1 MIIKTKNQV
10 CKAIERSGYPMEN
23 EDKEQENYQ
32 QIYNKI
38 GKKKEIIEIGKKKLL
53 WIEEVLERKKGEW
66 NFFCSEVYT
75 MSYELRKMEK
85 YTFENI
91 LKRIK
96 ETYQGLYERQCQRL
110 KLAKE
115 KQKELEAE
123 IENLR
128 QDRDKIGSSIR
139 QEKREL
145 DKLQQELKE
154 YPQAQVILKEQAKQ
168 KEMLS
173 ERAKE
178 LKREIAFTEE
188 RIVIIEER
196 KRELME
202 EAKAYNIVDDDDTI
216 IEDIIKGAF
225 KMICA
230 GGLLTTTDL
239 KNILN
244 HDQLENNIIQK
255 ERDLFSLTNQLS
267 TLKSELKEIE
277 SKLEE

>member
-1 MIIKTKNQV
+1 
-10 CKAIERSGYPMEN
+10 MES

-32 QIYNKI
+32 QIYNK
-38 GKKKEIIEIGKKKLL
+38 KKERIEIGKEKLF
-53 WIEEVLERKKGEW
+53 WIEDTLERKKGKW
-66 NFFCSEVYT
+66 NFFCSEIYT
-75 MSYELRKMEK
+75 INYELRKIEK
-85 YTFENI
+85 YTFKNI

-96 ETYQGLYERQCQRL
+96 GNYQELYERQCQRL

-115 KQKELEAE
+115 KQKELEPE

-145 DKLQQELKE
+145 DKLQQELKG

-178 LKREIAFTEE
+178 LKREIAFAEE
-188 RIVIIEER
+188 RIVIVEER
-196 KRELME
+196 KKELIE
-202 EAKAYNIVDDDDTI
+202 EAKAYDIVDDDTI
-216 IEDIIKGAF
+216 IQDIIKGAF
-225 KMICA
+225 KVIYTS
-230 GGLLTTTDL
+230 GLITTDL

-255 ERDLFSLTNQLS
+255 EQDLFSLTNQLS
-267 TLKSELKEIE
+267 TLKSKLKEIE
-277 SKLEE
+277 SKLEK

>member
-1 MIIKTKNQV
+1 MPYY
-10 CKAIERSGYPMEN
+10 SG
-23 EDKEQENYQ
+23 D
-32 QIYNKI
+32 
-38 GKKKEIIEIGKKKLL
+38 L
-53 WIEEVLERKKGEW
+53 IEEVISQNDVVEVISEYVTLKKSGRNYMGLCPFHREKSPS
-66 NFFCSEVYT
+66 FCVSMDKQIFKCFGCSEGGNVI
-75 MSYELRKMEK
+75 
-85 YTFENI
+85 TFI
-91 LKRIK
+91 MK
-96 ETYQGLYERQCQRL
+96 
-110 KLAKE
+110 
-115 KQKELEAE
+115 
-123 IENLR
+123 IENV
-128 QDRDKIGSSIR
+128 DFWEAI
-139 QEKREL
+139 
-145 DKLQQELKE
+145 
-154 YPQAQVILKEQAKQ
+154 
-168 KEMLS
+168 EMLS